1 MREVSN
7 LAACSSAE
15 ETENYVAFASQKC
28 NATVDYYRSSN
39 WSTVRPT
46 ELKGTVTNS
55 VRLVDQCSCCF

>member
-46 ELKGTVTNS
+46 EAE
-55 VRLVDQCSCCF
+55 RHCDQQC